1 MAWAALGIS
10 TVVLQ
15 DSCSGQPLQGKLVS
29 GCWELVPAHALTL
42 DEARE
47 EPSCWM
53 QIEAIREYIA
63 FKSVTVGQSYVQ
75 FSAHSSKMVF
85 VTGDRPR
92 SGVREQL
99 AVLQV
104 NT

>member
-1 MAWAALGIS
+1 M
-10 TVVLQ
+10 VLQ
-15 DSCSGQPLQGKLVS
+15 DSCTGQPLQSRLVS
-29 GCWELVPAHALTL
+29 GCWELQPAQALTL
-42 DEARE
+42 DEARQ

-53 QIEAIREYIA
+53 QIEATRQYIA
-63 FKSVTVGQSYVQ
+63 FKSVTVGHSYVQ

-99 AVLQV
+99 TVLQV